1 MARLC
6 FFYAGGAVGD
16 ARRTGGSKPAPW
28 HSSQPAPWYAF
39 HYFFPL
45 GFEEKGRIHF
55 YPRALSCSWA
65 LWFRNALSAS
75 SHFSIWAFLAAYLQ
89 MFLLLF
95 ACCHLSSSLFHPFPQ
110 LPSLPKRFFHL
121 FLPPHLLF
129 PVFSSLLVNTSTLAC
144 LFCGDMN
151 GEAEK
156 RLGLELRNPCWGSFI
171 NPESPGSHRSLLSP
185 LDQIGRMIKRLISLT
200 ATDSWYGPA

>member
-1 MARLC
+1 M

-28 HSSQPAPWYAF
+28 HSSQPAPRYAF

-45 GFEEKGRIHF
+45 GFEEKGRIRF

-65 LWFRNALSAS
+65 LWFRNVFSAS
-75 SHFSIWAFLAAYLQ
+75 SHFSIWAFVAAYLQ

-95 ACCHLSSSLFHPFPQ
+95 ACCHLSSSLFTPFFNFH
-110 LPSLPKRFFHL
+110 PSLNVSSTFS
-121 FLPPHLLF
+121 FLLTF
-129 PVFSSLLVNTSTLAC
+129 CFQCFSSLLVNTSTLGC
-144 LFCGDMN
+144 LFCGDMS

-156 RLGLELRNPCWGSFI
+156 
-171 NPESPGSHRSLLSP
+171 
-185 LDQIGRMIKRLISLT
+185 
-200 ATDSWYGPA
+200 